1 MTAPQLRPLAGWNV
15 LVTRPDG
22 QGDALAAL
30 IAEAGGEPLLTPLL
44 AIAPAENPDAAA
56 HLLHATEAWDW
67 LIFIS
72 ANAVRH
78 ALQLEG
84 WRALTAR
91 IAAVGEATAAALE
104 AAGLRVDLVPYPQF
118 NSEALLADPRMQ
130 AVAGQR
136 ILIVRGEGGREH
148 LAEVL
153 RERGAEVVYAE
164 VYRRMPVL
172 ASGFAPAL
180 EQLTRGDCEAIVVT
194 SGEALTHLR
203 NLLHQ
208 AGLPPSSWPPLAVPG
223 ERIAGL
229 AHTQGWTRVLV
240 ADQASDEAIV
250 QSLKRLAH
258 ARRISQDPFP
268 RVAVTP
274 VAALEEAPAAASQSS
289 LPEPALKPEP
299 EPPIA
304 PDTAPEPLAT
314 ALDPVLTEPGNTPET
329 DASANPPIITPE
341 SEHDGDTSLTDS
353 TKDQQAATAAE
364 TANEAANP
372 SVVPESGKGKGKGK
386 PAKTPAPNKP
396 RSMAWVGYLILLGVI
411 GLAVGGWFLLQEL
424 RSRQEGLGGQLT
436 DKGQQVQEVTHQ
448 LSSVQ
453 SELAAL
459 HSQLATLQTQFSG
472 SDAKFERRLTEQA
485 EQLDVKLDAA
495 RAELGDAVQAIQR
508 QLNKSRGDLL
518 ITDAEYLLSV
528 ANQKLN
534 LVGDVKSVLAAM
546 EAADQKLHE
555 SADPAVYKV
564 REVLAGEMA
573 ALRKIQAPDVV
584 GVSSRLIALQR
595 KVPSLPLI
603 LPHAGTVKQHETAKA
618 KGKDRPSTPA
628 ATEGEAEA
636 ESGDALDSALE
647 GLKDLVTVRRT
658 DQPVEALLTPEQVE
672 ALRQLLLMKLES
684 TRAAL
689 LRNDEQLY
697 RDSLAAASEW
707 VEQHFDGKAAET
719 QAMLEELRA
728 LADRSLN
735 VAYPDISKS
744 MLMLQNI
751 ESLRL
756 EAEDAV
762 MRGKK
767 AVAPVTGE
775 TPNVPAAEPAA
786 AVPEA
791 GPAPVAPP
799 SKTEAKPVKG
809 KKGKSVTPAATPAP
823 SEAKPEAAAPAAP
836 AETPI
841 PDAKP
846 EPAPSE
852 AGQEPAAS
860 PAEVVPPAGG
870 PEMKPL
876 DDEPGERL

>member
-1 MTAPQLRPLAGWNV
+1 MTAPHSRPLAGWNV

-44 AIAPAENPDAAA
+44 AIAPVEHPDAALR
-56 HLLHATEAWDW
+56 LLHSAKAWDW

-78 ALQLEG
+78 AMQLEG
-84 WRALTAR
+84 WRAPAAR

-104 AAGLRVDLVPYPQF
+104 AAGLHVDLVPYPQF

-130 AVAGQR
+130 SVAGQR

-153 RERGAEVVYAE
+153 RERGAEVAYAE

-172 ASGFAPAL
+172 ASAFAPAL
-180 EQLTRGDCEAIVVT
+180 EQLQRGECEAIVVT

-208 AGLPPSSWPPLAVPG
+208 AGLSPSSWPPLAVPG
-223 ERIAGL
+223 ERIAAL
-229 AHTQGWTRVLV
+229 AHSQGWTRVLV

-258 ARRISQDPFP
+258 ARRTGQDPFP
-268 RVAVTP
+268 RPAAILAAPP
-274 VAALEEAPAAASQSS
+274 VEDVPAAASELSLS
-289 LPEPALKPEP
+289 KPAPLPEPPSAPES
-299 EPPIA
+299 
-304 PDTAPEPLAT
+304 APEPLAP
-314 ALDPVLTEPGNTPET
+314 ALDPVPTEPGDTPET
-329 DASANPPIITPE
+329 DASALLPITMPE
-341 SEHDGDTSLTDS
+341 SEHDGDISLTDS
-353 TKDQQAATAAE
+353 TQDPQAATAAE
-364 TANEAANP
+364 PATETAKPTTAP
-372 SVVPESGKGKGKGK
+372 PETGKGKGK
-386 PAKTPAPNKP
+386 PAKTPSPDKP

-472 SDAKFERRLTEQA
+472 TDAKFERRLTEQA

-495 RAELGDAVQAIQR
+495 RAELGEAVQTIQR

-534 LVGDVKSVLAAM
+534 LIGDVKSVLAAM

-584 GVSSRLIALQR
+584 GVSSRLIALER

-618 KGKDRPSTPA
+618 QGKDRQPA
-628 ATEGEAEA
+628 PAEGEAER
-636 ESGDALDSALE
+636 GDALDSALE

-672 ALRQLLLMKLES
+672 ALRQLLLMKLEN

-689 LRNDEQLY
+689 LRSDEQLY

-728 LADRSLN
+728 LSDRSLN

-767 AVAPVTGE
+767 PEVPVSE
-775 TPNVPAAEPAA
+775 QPQNVPVLEPAA
-786 AVPEA
+786 IAPET
-791 GPAPVAPP
+791 GPASVAAPA
-799 SKTEAKPVKG
+799 KAEAKPAKG
-809 KKGKSVTPAATPAP
+809 KKGKGITAAPATLPAD
-823 SEAKPEAAAPAAP
+823 AKPEAAAPGAP
-836 AETPI
+836 VETPV
-841 PDAKP
+841 PEAKP
-846 EPAPSE
+846 EPAPGE
-852 AGQEPAAS
+852 TAPEPAAP
-860 PAEVVPPAGG
+860 PAEASPPAGG

>member
-44 AIAPAENPDAAA
+44 AIAPVENPDAAVC
-56 HLLHATEAWDW
+56 LLHSAEAWDW

-78 ALQLEG
+78 AVQLEG
-84 WRALTAR
+84 WRAPAAR

-153 RERGAEVVYAE
+153 RERGAEVAYAE
-164 VYRRMPVL
+164 VYRRMPTL
-172 ASGFAPAL
+172 ASAFAPAL
-180 EQLTRGDCEAIVVT
+180 EQLTRGECEAIVVT

-258 ARRISQDPFP
+258 ARRTGQDPFP
-268 RVAVTP
+268 LMAVTP
-274 VAALEEAPAAASQSS
+274 AAPVEEAPAAVSQPV
-289 LPEPALKPEP
+289 LPEPAPEP
-299 EPPIA
+299 EPQSV
-304 PDTAPEPLAT
+304 PEPLAPL
-314 ALDPVLTEPGNTPET
+314 LDPVLTEPGNIPET
-329 DASANPPIITPE
+329 DASAMPLIITPE

-353 TKDQQAATAAE
+353 TQDQQAATAAE

-372 SVVPESGKGKGKGK
+372 TAVPESGKGKGK
-386 PAKTPAPNKP
+386 PAKTPAPKKP

-459 HSQLATLQTQFSG
+459 HSQVATLQTQFSG
-472 SDAKFERRLTEQA
+472 TDAKFERRLTEQA

-495 RAELGDAVQAIQR
+495 RAELGEAVQTIQR

-584 GVSSRLIALQR
+584 GVSSRLIALER
-595 KVPSLPLI
+595 KVPGLPLI
-603 LPHAGTVKQHETAKA
+603 LPHAGTVKQHETAKTQA
-618 KGKDRPSTPA
+618 KDKEKPSTPA
-628 ATEGEAEA
+628 AEGEVER
-636 ESGDALDSALE
+636 GDALDSALE

-728 LADRSLN
+728 LSDRSLN

-767 AVAPVTGE
+767 AAPPATPE
-775 TPNVPAAEPAA
+775 TPNAPAAEPAA
-786 AVPEA
+786 AAPEA

-799 SKTEAKPVKG
+799 AKVEAKPVKG
-809 KKGKSVTPAATPAP
+809 KKGKGVPPAATPAP
-823 SEAKPEAAAPAAP
+823 ADAKPEAAAPAAP
-836 AETPI
+836 AEAPE

-846 EPAPSE
+846 EPAPAPGES
-852 AGQEPAAS
+852 APEPAAP
-860 PAEVVPPAGG
+860 PAEVAPPAVG
-870 PEMKPL
+870 PEMKSL

>member
-1 MTAPQLRPLAGWNV
+1 MTAQQLRPLAGWNV

-44 AIAPAENPDAAA
+44 AIAPVEHPDAALR
-56 HLLHATEAWDW
+56 LLHSAEAWDW

-78 ALQLEG
+78 AIRLEG
-84 WRALTAR
+84 WQTPTAR

-148 LAEVL
+148 LADAL
-153 RERGAEVVYAE
+153 RERGGEVAYAE

-172 ASGFAPAL
+172 ATAFAPAL
-180 EQLTRGDCEAIVVT
+180 EQLKRGDCEAIVVT

-223 ERIAGL
+223 ERIAAL
-229 AHTQGWTRVLV
+229 AHSQGWTRVLV

-258 ARRISQDPFP
+258 ARRTGQDPFP
-268 RVAVTP
+268 RPEATLAEPQEDHPKTASTPTLPVT
-274 VAALEEAPAAASQSS
+274 E
-289 LPEPALKPEP
+289 PEP
-299 EPPIA
+299 EPPF
-304 PDTAPEPLAT
+304 TPEPFAT
-314 ALDPVLTEPGNTPET
+314 ASDPVLTDPGDTPET
-329 DASANPPIITPE
+329 DASATLPITMPE

-353 TKDQQAATAAE
+353 TQDPQAATAAE
-364 TANEAANP
+364 PATETAKPTTAP
-372 SVVPESGKGKGKGK
+372 PETGKGKGK
-386 PAKTPAPNKP
+386 PAKTPSSDKP

-472 SDAKFERRLTEQA
+472 TDAKFERRLTEQA

-495 RAELGDAVQAIQR
+495 RAELGEAVQTIQR

-534 LVGDVKSVLAAM
+534 LIGDVKSVLAAM

-584 GVSSRLIALQR
+584 GVSSRLIALER

-603 LPHAGTVKQHETAKA
+603 LPHAGTVKQHESAKA
-618 KGKDRPSTPA
+618 QVKDKQPA
-628 ATEGEAEA
+628 PAEGEAER
-636 ESGDALDSALE
+636 GDALDSALE

-672 ALRQLLLMKLES
+672 ALRQLLLMKLEN

-689 LRNDEQLY
+689 LRSDEQLY

-728 LADRSLN
+728 LSDRSLN

-767 AVAPVTGE
+767 PEAPVTE
-775 TPNVPAAEPAA
+775 QPQNVPALEPAA
-786 AVPEA
+786 IAPEA
-791 GPAPVAPP
+791 GPASVAAPA
-799 SKTEAKPVKG
+799 KAEAKPAKG
-809 KKGKSVTPAATPAP
+809 KKGKGSAAAPATLPAD
-823 SEAKPEAAAPAAP
+823 AKPEAAAPANP
-836 AETPI
+836 VETPI
-841 PDAKP
+841 PEANPEAAPGETAP
-846 EPAPSE
+846 EPAAP
-852 AGQEPAAS
+852 PAEAS
-860 PAEVVPPAGG
+860 PPSGG

>member
-1 MTAPQLRPLAGWNV
+1 MTAQQLRPLAGWNV

-44 AIAPAENPDAAA
+44 AIASVEHPDAALR
-56 HLLHATEAWDW
+56 LLHSAEAWDW

-78 ALQLEG
+78 AIRLEG
-84 WRALTAR
+84 WQTPTAR

-148 LAEVL
+148 LADVL
-153 RERGAEVVYAE
+153 RERGAEVTYAE

-172 ASGFAPAL
+172 ASAFAPAL
-180 EQLTRGDCEAIVVT
+180 EQLKRGDCEAIVVT

-208 AGLPPSSWPPLAVPG
+208 AGLAPSSWPPLAVPG

-229 AHTQGWTRVLV
+229 AHSQGWTRVLV

-250 QSLKRLAH
+250 QSLKRMAH
-258 ARRISQDPFP
+258 ARRTGQDPFP
-268 RVAVTP
+268 RPAGIPAAPP
-274 VAALEEAPAAASQSS
+274 VEDVPAAASELS
-289 LPEPALKPEP
+289 LPEPAPLP
-299 EPPIA
+299 EPPLA
-304 PDTAPEPLAT
+304 PESAPEPLAP
-314 ALDPVLTEPGNTPET
+314 ALDPVLTDPGDTPET
-329 DASANPPIITPE
+329 DASATLPITMPE

-353 TKDQQAATAAE
+353 TQDPQAATAAE
-364 TANEAANP
+364 PATETAKPTTAP
-372 SVVPESGKGKGKGK
+372 PETGKGKGKS
-386 PAKTPAPNKP
+386 AKTPSPDKP

-472 SDAKFERRLTEQA
+472 TDAKFERRLTEQA

-495 RAELGDAVQAIQR
+495 RTELGEAVQTIQR

-534 LVGDVKSVLAAM
+534 LIGDVKSVLAAM

-564 REVLAGEMA
+564 REVLASEIA
-573 ALRKIQAPDVV
+573 ALRKIQVPDVV
-584 GVSSRLIALQR
+584 GVSSRLIALER

-603 LPHAGTVKQHETAKA
+603 LPHAGTVKQHETAKTQ
-618 KGKDRPSTPA
+618 GKDKDKQPA
-628 ATEGEAEA
+628 VGESEAER
-636 ESGDALDSALE
+636 GDALDSALE

-672 ALRQLLLMKLES
+672 ALRQLLLMKLEN

-689 LRNDEQLY
+689 LRSDEQLY

-728 LADRSLN
+728 LSDRSLN

-767 AVAPVTGE
+767 PEAPVTE
-775 TPNVPAAEPAA
+775 QPQNVPALEPAA
-786 AVPEA
+786 AAPEA
-791 GPAPVAPP
+791 GPAPVAAPA
-799 SKTEAKPVKG
+799 KAEAKPAKG
-809 KKGKSVTPAATPAP
+809 KKGKGSTATPATLP
-823 SEAKPEAAAPAAP
+823 ADAKPEAAAPAAP
-836 AETPI
+836 VETTI
-841 PDAKP
+841 PEANP
-846 EPAPSE
+846 EAAPGE
-852 AGQEPAAS
+852 TAPDPAAP
-860 PAEVVPPAGG
+860 PAEATPPSGG

>member
-1 MTAPQLRPLAGWNV
+1 MTAQQLRPLAGWNV

-22 QGDALAAL
+22 QGDALAGL
-30 IAEAGGEPLLTPLL
+30 IAEAGGQPLLAPLL
-44 AIAPAENPDAAA
+44 AIAPVEHPDAALR
-56 HLLHATEAWDW
+56 LLHSAEAWDW

-84 WRALTAR
+84 WRAPAAR
-91 IAAVGEATAAALE
+91 FAAVGEATAAALE

-148 LAEVL
+148 LADVL
-153 RERGAEVVYAE
+153 RERGAEVAYAE

-172 ASGFAPAL
+172 PSAFAPAL
-180 EQLTRGDCEAIVVT
+180 EQLKRGDCEAIVVT

-208 AGLPPSSWPPLAVPG
+208 AGLAPSSWPPLAVPG

-229 AHTQGWTRVLV
+229 AHSQGWTRVLV

-258 ARRISQDPFP
+258 ARRTGQDPFP
-268 RVAVTP
+268 RL
-274 VAALEEAPAAASQSS
+274 AATLAEPQEDAPTTAST
-289 LPEPALKPEP
+289 PALPVTEPEP
-299 EPPIA
+299 EPPFTPEPFA
-304 PDTAPEPLAT
+304 TAP
-314 ALDPVLTEPGNTPET
+314 DPVLTEPGDTPET
-329 DASANPPIITPE
+329 DASATLPINMPE

-353 TKDQQAATAAE
+353 IQDPQAATAAE
-364 TANEAANP
+364 PANETAKPTTAP
-372 SVVPESGKGKGKGK
+372 PETGKGKGK
-386 PAKTPAPNKP
+386 PAKTPTPNKP

-472 SDAKFERRLTEQA
+472 TDAKFERRLTEKA

-495 RAELGDAVQAIQR
+495 RAELGEAVQTIQR

-534 LVGDVKSVLAAM
+534 LIGDVKSVLAAM

-584 GVSSRLIALQR
+584 GVSSRLIALER

-603 LPHAGTVKQHETAKA
+603 LPHAGTVKQHESAKTQ
-618 KGKDRPSTPA
+618 GKDKDKQPA
-628 ATEGEAEA
+628 PAEGEAER
-636 ESGDALDSALE
+636 GDALDSALE

-672 ALRQLLLMKLES
+672 ALRQLLLLKLES

-689 LRNDEQLY
+689 LRSDEQLY

-719 QAMLEELRA
+719 QGMLEELRA
-728 LADRSLN
+728 LSDRSLN

-767 AVAPVTGE
+767 REAPVTE
-775 TPNVPAAEPAA
+775 QPQNMPALEPA
-786 AVPEA
+786 AVPET

-799 SKTEAKPVKG
+799 AKTEATPLKG
-809 KKGKSVTPAATPAP
+809 KKGKGVPPAETPPPAD
-823 SEAKPEAAAPAAP
+823 AKPETAAPAAP
-836 AETPI
+836 SETPV
-841 PDAKP
+841 PEAKQ
-846 EPAPSE
+846 EPAPAPGES
-852 AGQEPAAS
+852 ASEPAA
-860 PAEVVPPAGG
+860 PPAQVAPPVVG
-870 PEMKPL
+870 PEMKSL